1 LTERRERERK
11 REQNAKQQKKRTS
24 KNKNKK
30 IIIPYMNRALK
41 NVRNFYEEQYK
52 PFKDEECVYCP
63 KCFSIL
69 LKSEKKLFKSFCCTG
84 GKVTIPKVS
93 ETLPEEYKKLFTT
106 PGPTRKCLK
115 KNIITFNSLLSY
127 CSTGFGKN
135 LIQSRCRENLQS
147 RILCTNQTTYVR
159 VK

>member
-1 LTERRERERK
+1 MRNNK
-11 REQNAKQQKKRTS
+11 KKRTS

-52 PFKDEECVYCP
+52 PFKEEECVYCP
-63 KCFSIL
+63 ECFSIM
-69 LKSEKKLFKSFCCTG
+69 LKSEKRLYKSFCCTG

-127 CSTGFGKN
+127 CSTGFGKKFDPKSLPGESTKSHFVYQPN
-135 LIQSRCRENLQS
+135 YTCEGQV
-147 RILCTNQTTYVR
+147 NQGARRQQT
-159 VK
+159 K